1 MNRLLI
7 AAMPSSGSDWF
18 ASCIL
23 AVSELQAHP
32 TAKEPLNPIC
42 NIAHFDLIATAFGCE
57 AANTIRR
64 IAAPPRQ
71 DTVDHV
77 LELAIPPEVNFVKEV
92 WCGYQLEQLEDH
104 FHIVTMT
111 RSHANTFPPT
121 RVRVYSWYLALARSI
136 ESNLHVDLPSTLIAR
151 ITVAHEIYRSLL
163 AAYPTTVT
171 WEFLMTGTP
180 KQLAVHFDSIQLN
193 QFLDTQKLSTKIVET
208 RQPRTSS
215 TR

>member
-1 MNRLLI
+1 
-7 AAMPSSGSDWF
+7 MPSSGSDWF

-23 AVSELQAHP
+23 AVSDLRAHP

-42 NIAHFDLIATAFGCE
+42 NIEHFDLIATAFGCE
-57 AANTIRR
+57 AANTLRR

-104 FHIVTMT
+104 FHILTMT
-111 RSHANTFPPT
+111 RSAVNTFPPT

-136 ESNLHVDLPSTLIAR
+136 ESNLHIDLPSTLHAR
-151 ITVAHEIYRSLL
+151 IAVAHELYRSLL

-171 WEFLMTGTP
+171 WEFLMEADSQ
-180 KQLAVHFDSIQLN
+180 QLAVHFDSIQLN
-193 QFLDTQKLSTKIVET
+193 RFLDTIKLSTKIVET
-208 RQPRTSS
+208 RTPKSAHNQ
-215 TR
+215 